1 MDKQDSRPA
10 PQAAKKKKK
19 KGKIITVGAG
29 LEDFVD
35 WVDPNISDS
44 TKEREADMSNLAAEF
59 VAQMRKR
66 AASSQRETTPGSE
79 VSSEKLPKR
88 SGLDEEAQKSPAV
101 IVVNSPKR
109 ASNVLPAL
117 EGATQDASREACASL
132 EDGAPA
138 GGLPNVDRAVSEAP
152 TTKTTISPPLQ
163 TRRPKVRL
171 PDRLRLGSYVELM

>member
-1 MDKQDSRPA
+1 M
-10 PQAAKKKKK
+10 
-19 KGKIITVGAG
+19 
-29 LEDFVD
+29 D

-44 TKEREADMSNLAAEF
+44 TKEREADMSSLAAEF
-59 VAQMRKR
+59 AAQMRKR

-88 SGLDEEAQKSPAV
+88 LGLDEEAQKSPAV

-138 GGLPNVDRAVSEAP
+138 EGLPNIDRAVSEAP

-171 PDRLRLGSYVELM
+171 LDRLRQGSYVELMEWSRPLVDPPAPGPN